1 MRQPGGGERVPR
13 PQSRRVFLTGAW
25 AELEPSRFRRMK
37 FDRYTVI
44 LLTLRPDAPV
54 MTDEQAA
61 ELQDRHLAHGADLQ
75 DRGLILARG
84 PLTDQDDESLRGF
97 AIWSVDQETARG
109 YAEADPAVR
118 IGRLAVTVM
127 TWMMPAGNLQFTKVR
142 PPRSVAEAMAGD

>member
-1 MRQPGGGERVPR
+1 MR
-13 PQSRRVFLTGAW
+13 
-25 AELEPSRFRRMK
+25 
-37 FDRYTVI
+37 FDRYTVT

-84 PLTDQDDESLRGF
+84 PLTEQDDERFRGF
-97 AIWSVDQETARG
+97 SIWSVDAATARE

-118 IGRLAVTVM
+118 AGRLAVEVM
-127 TWMMPAGNLQFTKVR
+127 TWMMPAGNIQFAQVR
-142 PPRSVAEAMAGD
+142 APRSVAEAMAD